1 MSFRIQPTAP
11 ARPNRCQLFGPGSR
25 PAIFEK
31 MAKSD
36 ADVINIDLEDS
47 VAPSDKDSARENII
61 QAIGD
66 IDWGAKTL
74 SVRINGL
81 DTPFWYR
88 DVVDLLE
95 RAPDRLDQIMIPK
108 VGCAADLYAVDAL
121 VSAVEVAKGR
131 SKRIAFEV
139 IIESAAGIAHVEE
152 IAAASPRL
160 EAMSLGAADF
170 AASMGMQTTGIGG
183 TQENYYMLHE
193 GQKHWSDPW
202 HWAQTAIV
210 AACRTHGVLPVDG
223 PFGDFSD
230 DEGFRAQALR
240 SATLG
245 IVGKWAIHPK
255 QVALANE
262 IFTLSDAAVTE
273 AREILAAMEEAKAK
287 GEGAT
292 VYKGRLVDI
301 ASIKQAE
308 VIVRQFEKCVD
319 AQRIFVRK
327 FSRSVSSYEAWS
339 RRSGQNL
346 APVHAGLFNQPTA
359 LGLSNTPVRTT
370 SPLRLRRRPTPS
382 MRPCEIAHGVFQVVC
397 TKFRAHT
404 EFQAPQYIADQVQ
417 TWHRET
423 SFQEK
428 ALGFRVEGRRRIV
441 LALASNDQ
449 RPQMGR
455 FRWGKASSSKLSV
468 RAAWQRI
475 RQEQP
480 KGTPPDSKGANVS
493 CASHA
498 MNATARQS
506 CDLWIG
512 DAPPKTCRPP
522 PAPCQAA

>member
-11 ARPNRCQLFGPGSR
+11 SRPNRCQLFGPGSR

-31 MAKSD
+31 MAASA
-36 ADVINIDLEDS
+36 ADVINLDLEDS
-47 VAPSDKDSARENII
+47 VAPSDKDSARANIS
-61 QAIGD
+61 QAISD

-74 SVRINGL
+74 SVRINSL

-95 RAPDRLDQIMIPK
+95 QAGDRLDQIMIPK
-108 VGCAADLYAVDAL
+108 VGCGADIYAVDAL
-121 VSAVEVAKGR
+121 VSAIEAAKGR
-131 SKRIAFEV
+131 SRKIAFEV

-160 EAMSLGAADF
+160 QAMSLGAADF

-223 PFGDFSD
+223 PYGDFSD

-245 IVGKWAIHPK
+245 MVGKWAIHPK

-262 IFTLSDAAVTE
+262 VFTPSEAAVTE
-273 AREILAAMEEAKAK
+273 AREILAAMEQAKAN

-308 VIVRQFEKCVD
+308 VIVRQSEM
-319 AQRIFVRK
+319 I
-327 FSRSVSSYEAWS
+327 
-339 RRSGQNL
+339 
-346 APVHAGLFNQPTA
+346 AG
-359 LGLSNTPVRTT
+359 
-370 SPLRLRRRPTPS
+370 
-382 MRPCEIAHGVFQVVC
+382 
-397 TKFRAHT
+397 
-404 EFQAPQYIADQVQ
+404 
-417 TWHRET
+417 
-423 SFQEK
+423 
-428 ALGFRVEGRRRIV
+428 
-441 LALASNDQ
+441 
-449 RPQMGR
+449 
-455 FRWGKASSSKLSV
+455 
-468 RAAWQRI
+468 
-475 RQEQP
+475 
-480 KGTPPDSKGANVS
+480 
-493 CASHA
+493 
-498 MNATARQS
+498 
-506 CDLWIG
+506 
-512 DAPPKTCRPP
+512 
-522 PAPCQAA
+522 